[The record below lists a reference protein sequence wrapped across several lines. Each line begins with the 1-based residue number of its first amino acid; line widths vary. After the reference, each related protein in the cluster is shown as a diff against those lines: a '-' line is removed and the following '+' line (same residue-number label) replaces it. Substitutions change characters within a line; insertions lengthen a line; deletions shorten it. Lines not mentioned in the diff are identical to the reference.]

1 MKTYY
6 YDTLYYCPICFNKTL
21 IEILVIKMY
30 NVDIKSRKNNVLL
43 IIARENKLD
52 SSFGTTDTTT
62 PWKQIVII
70 YSMFQNTTSYYQTNV
85 INNSVFNIVN
95 TVSTTETR

>member
-30 NVDIKSRKNNVLL
+30 NVDIKSRKKRLTDYCERKQ
-43 IIARENKLD
+43 ARFLFRN
-52 SSFGTTDTTT
+52 TDTTT
-62 PWKQIVII
+62 PWKQI
-70 YSMFQNTTSYYQTNV
+70 
-85 INNSVFNIVN
+85 
-95 TVSTTETR
+95 

>member
-30 NVDIKSRKNNVLL
+30 NVDIKSRKNNV
-43 IIARENKLD
+43 
-52 SSFGTTDTTT
+52 
-62 PWKQIVII
+62 
-70 YSMFQNTTSYYQTNV
+70 
-85 INNSVFNIVN
+85 
-95 TVSTTETR
+95 